1 MQHLLPIG
9 LAKSVNLVTLSVTKL
24 FRTLLLAS
32 GLLLVFSMQ
41 ANAQESEVIK
51 GWDNLEEAEF
61 LFDVYYQ
68 ILKCS
73 PDATTQVHLWAFNE
87 GGKVDAVGFTLTL
100 TDSDGT
106 TMTHVVDK
114 FDIGFGQSYKAS
126 CDNEDYDYLK
136 FDLPTDMDVGSLSI
150 DITYQK

>member
-1 MQHLLPIG
+1 M
-9 LAKSVNLVTLSVTKL
+9 KKNFTNKMMKL
-24 FRTLLLAS
+24 FVVDSAKFLRSLFLVS
-32 GLLLVFSMQ
+32 GLLFAFSMSSK
-41 ANAQESEVIK
+41 AQEAEIIK

-68 ILKCS
+68 IVKCS

-106 TMTHVVDK
+106 TMTHVVEK
-114 FDIGFGQSYKAS
+114 FNIGFGQSYKAS
-126 CDNEDYDYLK
+126 CDYEDYDYLK